1 MDYLPPSFYAHVING
16 ILLFIAVIVI
26 ALNYSRLARLESY
39 PRRTTNLIYLV
50 LLLSIAAG
58 VHGIS
63 HLGLEY
69 VYGFNPM
76 NYFNQRRM

>member
-1 MDYLPPSFYAHVING
+1 MDYLPPSFYAHVLNG
-16 ILLFIAVIVI
+16 LLLFIALIIMV
-26 ALNYSRLARLESY
+26 LNYSRLTRLEAY
-39 PRRTTNLIYLV
+39 PGRTAYLI
-50 LLLSIAAG
+50 LLLSIAVG

-76 NYFNQRRM
+76 NYFNK

>member
-16 ILLFIAVIVI
+16 ILLFIALIIIVS
-26 ALNYSRLARLESY
+26 NYSRFTRLEAY
-39 PRRTTNLIYLV
+39 PGRTIYLI
-50 LLLSIAAG
+50 LLLSIAIG
-58 VHGIS
+58 IHGIS

-76 NYFNQRRM
+76 NYFNQ

>member
-1 MDYLPPSFYAHVING
+1 MDYLPPSFYAHVLNG
-16 ILLFIAVIVI
+16 ILLFIALIIMV
-26 ALNYSRLARLESY
+26 LNYSRLTRLEAY
-39 PRRTTNLIYLV
+39 PGRTAYLI
-50 LLLSIAAG
+50 LLLSIAVG

-76 NYFNQRRM
+76 NYFNQRRL

>member
-1 MDYLPPSFYAHVING
+1 MDYLPPSFYAHVLNG
-16 ILLFIAVIVI
+16 ILLFIALIIMV
-26 ALNYSRLARLESY
+26 LNYSRLTRLEAY
-39 PRRTTNLIYLV
+39 PGRTAYLI
-50 LLLSIAAG
+50 LLLSIAVG

>member
-1 MDYLPPSFYAHVING
+1 MV
-16 ILLFIAVIVI
+16 
-26 ALNYSRLARLESY
+26 LNYSRLTRLEAY
-39 PRRTTNLIYLV
+39 PGRTAYLI
-50 LLLSIAAG
+50 LLLSIAVG

-76 NYFNQRRM
+76 NYFNQRRL

>member
-1 MDYLPPSFYAHVING
+1 MDYLPPSFYAHVVNG
-16 ILLFIAVIVI
+16 ILLFIALIIMV
-26 ALNYSRLARLESY
+26 LNYSRLTRLEAY
-39 PRRTTNLIYLV
+39 PGRTAYLI
-50 LLLSIAAG
+50 LLLSIAVG

-76 NYFNQRRM
+76 NYFNQRRL